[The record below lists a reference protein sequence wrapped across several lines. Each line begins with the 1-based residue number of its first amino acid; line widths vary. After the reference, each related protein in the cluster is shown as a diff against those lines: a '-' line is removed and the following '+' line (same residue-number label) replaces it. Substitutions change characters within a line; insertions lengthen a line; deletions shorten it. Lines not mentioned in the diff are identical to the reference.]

1 MVERKALNN
10 NNGKK
15 TLLAR
20 AAQIS
25 GKHRDS
31 RLKILF
37 TLSSRNS
44 ANQLQSVTA
53 FMNAVEEENV
63 MDIPMEIRLQT
74 LNIQAVNR
82 FLIV

>member
-25 GKHRDS
+25 GEHRDS

-37 TLSSRNS
+37 TLSSGNS